1 MLQNCYLCEAKKYRM
16 RIKTIHKL
24 VLKSYIGPLI
34 MTFFIIT
41 FILMMNFLWR
51 YIDELT
57 GKGLGADV
65 IIELLFYATINLI
78 PMGMPLAMLLAAI
91 MTMGNL
97 GENFELQAMKSAGMS
112 LMKIMKPLII
122 AVGFMSIGS
131 FFLVNNLVPY
141 ANKKMHSI
149 IIDIRRQKQVLEF
162 QDGLFFN
169 GIDDMSIRVERQ
181 DPETGK
187 LDNVIIYDNR
197 AATGNM
203 TTTIA
208 ESGYIRLSDDKKFLL
223 VTLYN
228 GNNYQHTRSAKWY
241 NDNILRHDKFDV
253 QDISIPMVGFDFQ
266 RGDNNDMIKGSQ
278 SKNIVELQRDID
290 SLTRTVAE
298 STANS
303 YDPLMREN
311 IFKKDADIMLSPDT
325 LALKHAGYKDVYLL
339 DSISNLGVRERN
351 SIWNTARAEVL
362 NSQNNFTFDET
373 LTKSTLTELYQSK
386 NDWHRKLSIPFSVII
401 FFLIGAPLGAIIRKG
416 GLGTPIVISVIFFVI
431 YYVVSLFGEKASKEG
446 TWSAFMGMWIS
457 SIVLSPVAIYLLIK
471 ATNDSS
477 LLDTDWYYGK
487 YKLLEERI
495 APYWLPIRTKI
506 TSSKLWHIASD
517 ATRKL
522 AIRKNK

>member
-1 MLQNCYLCEAKKYRM
+1 M

-112 LMKIMKPLII
+112 LMKIMRPLII
-122 AVGFMSIGS
+122 VVILMSIGS

-141 ANKKMHSI
+141 ANKKMNSI

-162 QDGLFFN
+162 QDGLFN

-266 RGDNNDMIKGSQ
+266 RGDNNDMISGSQ
-278 SKNIVELQRDID
+278 TKNIVELQHDID
-290 SLTRTVAE
+290 SLARTVAE

-311 IFKKDADIMLSPDT
+311 IFKKDADVMLPADT
-325 LALKHAGYKDVYLL
+325 LAHKHAGYKDVFLL
-339 DSISNLGVRERN
+339 DTIGSLSVRERN
-351 SIWNTARAEVL
+351 SIWNTARAEAL
-362 NSQNNFTFDET
+362 NSRNAFAFDET
-373 LTKSTLTELYQSK
+373 LTKGTLTELYKSQ
-386 NDWHRKLSIPFSVII
+386 NDWHRKLSIPISVII

-431 YYVVSLFGEKASKEG
+431 YYVISLSGEKAAKEG
-446 TWSAFMGMWIS
+446 TWSAFMGMWVSTFILTP
-457 SIVLSPVAIYLLIK
+457 IAIYLLIK

-487 YKLLEERI
+487 FKQAEERI
-495 APYWLPIRTKI
+495 APYWLPLRAKI
-506 TSSKLWHIASD
+506 TSSKLWHKMCGVAH
-517 ATRKL
+517 KL
-522 AIRKNK
+522 AIRKK